1 MRDLT
6 AQKNIVEIQDG
17 ISGDVHEIY
26 YRTPTAE
33 EIASYTNGMFER
45 CGRKIKIR
53 LIENRLKFGGRI
65 ITGFKKGTLG
75 CDGKAFSSDSADP
88 DYREDWKEQ
97 LIAKAPDVVSAVAVV
112 AFESTGVSR
121 EAELDGPLEE

>member
-6 AQKNIVEIQDG
+6 AHRNVVEIQDG

-26 YRTPTAE
+26 YRIPTVE
-33 EIASYTNGMFER
+33 EIASYQNSSFER
-45 CGRKIKIR
+45 RGRKFRNRIF
-53 LIENRLKFGGRI
+53 ENRLKFGGRI

-75 CDGKAFSSDSADP
+75 CDGRAFASEPDDP

-97 LIAKAPDVVSAVAVV
+97 LTANAPDVVSAVAVV

-121 EAELDGPLEE
+121 EAELEVPLEE